1 MKTDAEYLWN
11 MSGTFL
17 FHCYSEMEY
26 EMFERWG
33 KITWLV
39 LNSSA
44 MEASFSNAQL
54 GNKSVT
60 LFFQYGVSL

>member
-1 MKTDAEYLWN
+1 MKTDAEYLWK

-33 KITWLV
+33 K
-39 LNSSA
+39 
-44 MEASFSNAQL
+44 
-54 GNKSVT
+54 T
-60 LFFQYGVSL
+60 LE